1 MGKTF
6 SPSWGQ
12 TQAITNAITAS
23 TAIVLPSTTDE
34 LFLTNT
40 SATATVN
47 VMVTDFD
54 NEASPVAGT
63 APTTTTGLPIPPAGQ
78 VRVHVGPGFHVLR
91 AIASAADGV
100 LLVTPGKGV

>member
-1 MGKTF
+1 MGKSF

-12 TQAITNAITAS
+12 TQAITNAIAAS
-23 TAIVLPSTTDE
+23 TAIVLPSTVDE

-40 SATATVN
+40 SATATVY
-47 VMVTDFD
+47 VMVTEYD
-54 NEASPVAGT
+54 NEATPVAGT
-63 APTTTTGLPIPPAGQ
+63 APTTTTGLPVLPASQ
-78 VRVHVGPGFHVLR
+78 VRVHIGPGFHVLR